1 MFNLP
6 KTSPDPQVRTQEDE
20 RHDWIVD
27 RAQVL
32 LHEPAFRLQA
42 MIDHILDV
50 VELSEESTLAQGLLV
65 FLGAL
70 DVHMVLARNRLES
83 VIKEAAKAAAG
94 LEFESTIVR
103 HEGPTEDEL
112 TRHPREL

>member
-1 MFNLP
+1 MFNRLP
-6 KTSPDPQVRTQEDE
+6 KTSSDPQVRTQEDE

-50 VELSEESTLAQGLLV
+50 VELSDEKTLAQIILNI
-65 FLGAL
+65 AASANWSS
-70 DVHMVLARNRLES
+70 ARAIEDI
-83 VIKEAAKAAAG
+83 VKEAARCAAG
-94 LEFESTIVR
+94 LEFESKIVR
-103 HEGPTEDEL
+103 DEGPTEDEL